1 MIQNPNRD
9 FPIANSQGVASDRF
23 IGWIESVTTLLNAL
37 DVSEGAATPEG
48 VVFAAQKKLY
58 FDTVGSV
65 LYFKTTDITLNTG
78 WVALN

>member
-23 IGWIESVTTLLNAL
+23 IGWIESVTNLLNAL
-37 DVSEGAATPEG
+37 DVLEGAGSPEG
-48 VVFAAQKKLY
+48 VVSAATKKLY
-58 FDTVGSV
+58 FDNVGLA

-78 WVALN
+78 WVAL